1 MSFEIAGERQY
12 RHCPEENVL
21 EIFLPIKLIRRG
33 GKTHIAI
40 GDDQPITLAPSNS
53 DTALVRA
60 LALALAHI
68 WLKELEEG
76 KHVDV
81 LDLSRKVNK
90 QPTYV
95 SRILRLTTLSPQLQE
110 AILFG
115 QNLGGRTLTDFMGGI
130 SGEWFEQKQWLH
142 AE

>member
-1 MSFEIAGERQY
+1 MSFEITGERQY

-21 EIFLPIKLIRRG
+21 EIFLPMKLIRRG
-33 GKTHIAI
+33 GKTHLEL
-40 GDDQPITLAPSNS
+40 GDNQSVTLAPASN

-60 LALALAHI
+60 LAQAHI

-115 QNLGGRTLTDFMGGI
+115 QNLGGRSLTDFMGGV
-130 SGEWFEQKQWLH
+130 SSEWFEQRQWLL
-142 AE
+142 AD